1 VRSIDEVEEMRAAVR
16 SVRGKEQ
23 KVGLVPTMG
32 ALHEGHLSLVRRAKD
47 LSDVVVMSIFV
58 NPAQFGRGE
67 DFDRYPRD
75 LAHDA
80 GLAAEAGVDI
90 LFTPSVGVIYPE
102 GFSTYATVEGISE
115 RYEGATRPGHF
126 RGVATVVLK
135 LLHLTSPGVAVFGQK
150 DAQQTAVIKRLVQD
164 LDMDVE
170 VVVAPTV
177 REKDGLAMSSRNA
190 YLDPRDR
197 EAAVIL
203 SAALKRVE
211 GRVVEGERDARRL
224 AASLAEEIAHE
235 PLATL
240 DYADIVSAATFSPV
254 DVVEPGSV
262 AIVAARFGATRLLD
276 NAVLHPPAPEG
287 K

>member
-1 VRSIDEVEEMRAAVR
+1 VRSIDEIEEMRAAVR
-16 SVRGKEQ
+16 TALAKEQ

-75 LAHDA
+75 LPRDA

-90 LFTPSVGVIYPE
+90 LFTPGVKEIYPE
-102 GFSTYATVEGISE
+102 GFSTYVTVEGVSD
-115 RYEGATRPGHF
+115 RYEGAVRPGHF

-135 LLHLTSPGVAVFGQK
+135 LLDIVRPDVAVFGQK
-150 DAQQTAVIKRLVQD
+150 DAQQVAVVNRLVAD
-164 LDMDVE
+164 LDLAVE

-190 YLDPRDR
+190 YLDPKDR
-197 EAAVIL
+197 EAALVL
-203 SAALKRVE
+203 SAALRRAE
-211 GRVVEGERDARRL
+211 GRVVEGELDARRI
-224 AASLAEEIAHE
+224 AAVLGEEIARE
-235 PLATL
+235 PRATL
-240 DYADIVSAATFSPV
+240 DYADVVSPV
-254 DVVEPGSV
+254 SFAPVEVVEAGSV
-262 AIVAARFGATRLLD
+262 AIAAARFGSTRLLD
-276 NAVLHPPAPEG
+276 NVVLHPAGTEG
-287 K
+287 R

>member
-1 VRSIDEVEEMRAAVR
+1 MRSIDEIEEMRAAVR
-16 SVRGKEQ
+16 TARAKEQ

-47 LSDVVVMSIFV
+47 LSDVVVLSIFV

-75 LAHDA
+75 LQHDA

-90 LFTPSVGVIYPE
+90 LFTPSVKEVYPE
-102 GFSTYATVEGISE
+102 GFATYATVEGISE
-115 RYEGATRPGHF
+115 RYEGAVRPGHF

-135 LLHLTSPGVAVFGQK
+135 LLHMVAPDVAVFGQK
-150 DAQQTAVIKRLVQD
+150 DAQQVAVIKRLVSD
-164 LDMDVE
+164 LDMDVG

-190 YLDPRDR
+190 YLAPRER
-197 EAAVIL
+197 AASAVL
-203 SAALKRVE
+203 SAALKRAE
-211 GRVVEGERDARRL
+211 GRVVEGERDARRI
-224 AASLAEEIAHE
+224 AASLAEEIAHN
-235 PLATL
+235 PLASL
-240 DYADIVSAATFSPV
+240 DYADVVSPATFAPV
-254 DVVEPGSV
+254 DVVEPGSI

-276 NAVLHPPAPEG
+276 NTVLHPPAAEG
-287 K
+287 R

>member
-1 VRSIDEVEEMRAAVR
+1 MRSISEIEDMRAAVR
-16 SVRGKEQ
+16 AVRVKEQ

-32 ALHEGHLSLVRRAKD
+32 ALHEGHLSLVRRARD

-90 LFTPSVGVIYPE
+90 LFTPSVSEIYPE
-102 GFSTYATVEGISE
+102 NFSTYTTVEGISE
-115 RYEGATRPGHF
+115 RYEGVSRPGHF

-135 LLHLTSPGVAVFGQK
+135 LLHIAQPDVAVFGQK
-150 DAQQTAVIKRLVQD
+150 DAQQNAVIKLLVAD

-170 VVVAPTV
+170 VMVATTV

-190 YLDPRDR
+190 YLSPKER
-197 EAAVIL
+197 EAAVVI
-203 SAALKRVE
+203 SAALKRAE
-211 GRVVEGERDARRL
+211 GRVVEGDLDARRI
-224 AASLAEEIAHE
+224 AGGLAEEIARE
-235 PLATL
+235 PLAAI
-240 DYADIVSAATFSPV
+240 DYVDVVSPMTFAPV

-262 AIVAARFGATRLLD
+262 AIIAARFGATRLID
-276 NAVLHPPAPEG
+276 NVVLHPPAPEG
-287 K
+287 R

>member
-1 VRSIDEVEEMRAAVR
+1 MRSIDEIEEVRAVVR
-16 SVRGKEQ
+16 SARAKET

-32 ALHEGHLSLVRRAKD
+32 ALHEGHVSLVRRAKD
-47 LSDVVVMSIFV
+47 LSDVVVLSIFV

-75 LAHDA
+75 LPRDA

-90 LFTPSVGVIYPE
+90 LFTPAVDEIYPE
-102 GFSTYATVEGISE
+102 GFSTYATVEGISD
-115 RYEGATRPGHF
+115 RYEGAARPGHF

-135 LLHLTSPGVAVFGQK
+135 LLHLVQPDVAVFGQK
-150 DAQQTAVIKRLVQD
+150 DAQQTAVIKRLVKD

-170 VVVAPTV
+170 VVVAPTL

-197 EAAVIL
+197 AAAVIL
-203 SAALKRVE
+203 SAALKRAE
-211 GRVVEGERDARRL
+211 GRVVEGELDARRI

-240 DYADIVSAATFSPV
+240 DYADVVSPSAFAPV
-254 DVVEPGSV
+254 DVVEAGCL
-262 AIVAARFGATRLLD
+262 AIVAARFGSTRLLD
-276 NAVLHPPAPEG
+276 NVVLHPPNPEG
-287 K
+287 R

>member
-1 VRSIDEVEEMRAAVR
+1 LRSIDEIEEMKAAVR
-16 SVRGKEQ
+16 NTRAKEQ

-32 ALHEGHLSLVRRAKD
+32 ALHEGHVSLVRRAKD

-75 LAHDA
+75 RTRDA
-80 GLAAEAGVDI
+80 GMAAEAGVDI
-90 LFTPSVGVIYPE
+90 LFTPEVAEIYPA
-102 GFSTYATVEGISE
+102 GFGTYVTVEGLSE
-115 RYEGATRPGHF
+115 RYEGAVRPGHF

-135 LLHLTSPGVAVFGQK
+135 LLHIVQPDVAVFGQK
-150 DAQQTAVIKRLVQD
+150 DAQQTAVIKRLVSD

-170 VVVAPTV
+170 VMVAPTV

-197 EAAVIL
+197 EASIVL
-203 SAALKRVE
+203 SAALRRAE
-211 GRVVEGERDARRL
+211 GRVVEGERDARKI
-224 AASLAEEIAHE
+224 AATLAEEIANE

-240 DYADIVSAATFSPV
+240 DYADVV
-254 DVVEPGSV
+254 DPIGFAPADTVETGSV
-262 AIVAARFGATRLLD
+262 AIVAARFGSTRLID
-276 NAVLHPPAPEG
+276 NAVLHLPATDAR
-287 K
+287 

>member
-1 VRSIDEVEEMRAAVR
+1 VRSISEIEDMRAAVR
-16 SVRGKEQ
+16 AVRVKEQ

-32 ALHEGHLSLVRRAKD
+32 ALHEGHLSLVRRARD

-90 LFTPSVGVIYPE
+90 LFTPSVSEIYPE
-102 GFSTYATVEGISE
+102 NFSTYTTVEGISE
-115 RYEGATRPGHF
+115 RYEGVSRPGHF

-135 LLHLTSPGVAVFGQK
+135 LLHIAQPDVAVFGQK
-150 DAQQTAVIKRLVQD
+150 DAQQNAVIKRLVAD

-170 VVVAPTV
+170 VMVATTV

-190 YLDPRDR
+190 YLSPKER
-197 EAAVIL
+197 EAAVVI
-203 SAALKRVE
+203 SAALKRAE
-211 GRVVEGERDARRL
+211 GRVVEGDLDARRI
-224 AASLAEEIAHE
+224 AGGLAEEIARE
-235 PLATL
+235 PLAAI
-240 DYADIVSAATFSPV
+240 DYVDVVSPMTFAPV

-262 AIVAARFGATRLLD
+262 AIIAARFGATRLID
-276 NAVLHPPAPEG
+276 NVVLHPPAPEG
-287 K
+287 R